1 MHRKYLQDSTEEYIH
16 IPLMKYFTI
25 DLYDGVPCQISKELF
40 DARRRGLGRGK
51 QGLGVRTWLSEK
63 QLLVQV
69 G

>member
-1 MHRKYLQDSTEEYIH
+1 MHKKYLQDSTGEYIH
-16 IPLMKYFTI
+16 YFTI

-51 QGLGVRTWLSEK
+51 PGLGVRTWLSEK